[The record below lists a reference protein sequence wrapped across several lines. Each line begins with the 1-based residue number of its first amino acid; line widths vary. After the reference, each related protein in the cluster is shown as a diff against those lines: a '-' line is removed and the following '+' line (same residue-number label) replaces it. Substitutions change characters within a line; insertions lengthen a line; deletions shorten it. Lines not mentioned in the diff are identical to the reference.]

1 VTAPLKPPRQRPV
14 TAYDGAIDLALPAV
28 RRRKPQCNMETV
40 MSKRFALLAT
50 VAALALAATSA
61 APALAQMSEKTVTV
75 GGAPMYPSKNIVQN
89 AVNSKD
95 HTTLVA
101 AVKAAGLVDT
111 LSGPGPF
118 TVFAPTNAAFAKLP
132 AGTVDNLLKPE
143 NKPML
148 VKVLT
153 YHVVP
158 GRMTAVALMKA
169 VKDGEGE
176 AHLKT
181 VEGDQLIV
189 KQAGP
194 GKLTVTDSKG
204 DVAMVTIADVM
215 QSNGVIHVI
224 DTVLLP

>member
-1 VTAPLKPPRQRPV
+1 
-14 TAYDGAIDLALPAV
+14 
-28 RRRKPQCNMETV
+28 METV
-40 MSKRFALLAT
+40 MSKRFAIFTAAAV
-50 VAALALAATSA
+50 VAFAAMASA
-61 APALAQMSEKTVTV
+61 PVYAQMSEKTVTV
-75 GGAPMYPSKNIVQN
+75 GGAPMFPSKNIIQN

-132 AGTVDNLLKPE
+132 AGTVDTLLKPE
-143 NKPML
+143 NKATL

-153 YHVVP
+153 YHVVA
-158 GRMTAVALMKA
+158 GRMTAVNLMKA

-181 VEGDQLIV
+181 VAGEDLIV

-194 GKLTVTDSKG
+194 GKLTITDVKG
-204 DVAMVTIADVM
+204 DVANVTIADVL

-224 DTVLLP
+224 DTVLLPM